1 MDGTSAVRQVLTDYY
16 SAFSTLDVQEILPYY
31 YEPCLLIGPQG
42 VAALPTRAAM
52 ATAFTPLMEGLRAR
66 GYSRSESSDLHVK
79 QLSDTA
85 ALASSVAVRY
95 KTDGQELERVGV
107 SYLLHK
113 ADNRWKIT
121 VTVVH
126 DTDNVVRPK

>member
-1 MDGTSAVRQVLTDYY
+1 MDDASAVRQVLTDYY
-16 SAFSTLDVQEILPYY
+16 SAFSTLDVQEILPHYH
-31 YEPCLLIGPQG
+31 EPCLLIGPQG

-52 ATAFTPLMEGLRAR
+52 AAAFTPLMESLRAR
-66 GYSRSESSDLHVK
+66 GYSRSESSELHVK

-85 ALASSVAVRY
+85 ALASGVAVRHRI
-95 KTDGQELERVGV
+95 DGQELERVGV

-113 ADNRWKIT
+113 TDNRWQIA

-126 DTDNVVRPK
+126 DTDNVVQPV